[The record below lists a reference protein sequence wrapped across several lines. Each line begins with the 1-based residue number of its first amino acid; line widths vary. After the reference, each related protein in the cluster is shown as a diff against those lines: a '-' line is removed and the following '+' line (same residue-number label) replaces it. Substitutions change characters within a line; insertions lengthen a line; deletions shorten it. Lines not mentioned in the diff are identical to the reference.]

1 MQLLHTLTSRG
12 LLTEADRA
20 RAAEA
25 IKAAPNLPPNQVL
38 VDRGFIKEEALL
50 PVLAEEFGLEL
61 IDLSQATVERE
72 VLATMPQRLVHR
84 KNLMPLARHND
95 TLVVATGDPF
105 DAYALDELQTLT
117 GLHVMPV
124 LAPPREI
131 TRLIK
136 QYFGVG
142 GDTVAALAE
151 EAKGQDEDIEFLEA
165 LEADDSEMAKAA
177 QEASVVRL
185 VNQILVE
192 AANERASD
200 IHIESEEKGIR
211 IRYRIDGLLQQQNLP
226 PEINRFAAAIVSRL
240 KIMARLNIA

>member
-1 MQLLHTLTSRG
+1 
-12 LLTEADRA
+12 EA
-20 RAAEA
+20 
-25 IKAAPNLPPNQVL
+25 Q
-38 VDRGFIKEEALL
+38 LL

-61 IDLSQATVERE
+61 VDLTHAVITPD
-72 VLATMPQRLVHR
+72 VLTAMPQKLVHR
-84 KNLMPLARHND
+84 KNLMPVARHNG

-142 GDTVAALAE
+142 GDTVAALAQ
-151 EAKGQDEDIEFLEA
+151 EAADDTDIEFLEA
-165 LEADDSEMAKAA
+165 LETDDSEMAKAA

-185 VNQILVE
+185 V
-192 AANERASD
+192 
-200 IHIESEEKGIR
+200 
-211 IRYRIDGLLQQQNLP
+211 
-226 PEINRFAAAIVSRL
+226 
-240 KIMARLNIA
+240 